1 MSKRKTLTVLI
12 ADGSRAMVE
21 RLTDILER
29 VRGLKLIGYAVTA
42 QETTHSIQELRPDVV
57 ILDLQMTN
65 GRGINVL
72 RAIKSSSP
80 DIRVIILSN
89 FPYPQYRKKCL
100 EAGADFF
107 LDKSLDFSKMPEIL
121 RDLMANS
128 LG

>member
-1 MSKRKTLTVLI
+1 
-12 ADGSRAMVE
+12 
-21 RLTDILER
+21 
-29 VRGLKLIGYAVTA
+29 
-42 QETTHSIQELRPDVV
+42 
-57 ILDLQMTN
+57 MTN

-80 DIRVIILSN
+80 DIRIIILSN